1 MVLKVTQIVELTQ
14 GELNNQ
20 PIIDRF
26 SHIALDLFSLR
37 RGGLFFAINP
47 DEIEQAVALGA
58 YGIIYENFAQ
68 MIDPEIAWIK
78 VNNIQESIARLTRYI
93 LLHRHIE
100 VFYLKPIE
108 LEIFK
113 QICNDDRVL
122 VYNNDMIEFLDSLSR
137 KENIQ
142 IIISGDENFLNKAI
156 ELQRAII
163 PQEKPLSIHIAT
175 LFDMRIYYK
184 LLQFHLRLPALF
196 FDSLC
201 SVVHLCQ
208 TYEIGFDLMRFEEIA
223 SVMPV
228 FVDSVP
234 NLLEYGQSERVLIA
248 QKELSLFREYS
259 DYIAQNGKWGKLLLF
274 VPKNFDFEF
283 KHSVEFY
290 DSTQNLLRLLGDRNF
305 NFGLI
310 LGIDKNGLLSLLDR
324 PYVQPSLF
332 G

>member
-20 PIIDRF
+20 PIIDSF

-78 VNNIQESIARLTRYI
+78 VNNIQESIARLTRYM
-93 LLHRHIE
+93 LLHHHIE

-108 LEIFK
+108 FEIFK
-113 QICNDDRVL
+113 QICSDDRVL
-122 VYNNDMIEFLDSLSR
+122 IYNNNMTELLDSLSK
-137 KENIQ
+137 KENIRA
-142 IIISGDENFLNKAI
+142 IISNDENFLNRAV

-175 LFDMRIYYK
+175 LFDMRVYYK

-208 TYEIGFDLMRFEEIA
+208 TYEISFDLMHFQEIA

-248 QKELSLFREYS
+248 QKDLGLFREYS

-274 VPKNFDFEF
+274 VPKDFDYEF
-283 KHSVEFY
+283 KYPVEFY
-290 DSTQNLLRLLGDRNF
+290 DSTQSLLRLLGDRNF
-305 NFGLI
+305 NFGLV
-310 LGIDKNGLLSLLDR
+310 LGMDKDGLLSLLDH
-324 PYVQPSLF
+324 PFVQPSLF